1 LRMFGIY
8 SQRQVIHFDVAGCEG
23 EIKKLEAM
31 MNDSGFWL
39 DLEKSKKTNIKF
51 KQLKDKV
58 LKFKALESDTEDME
72 AMLELWEEAQDGFS
86 PQEVLSDVAGLKKR
100 MDEMYLETLLS
111 GPYDQNSAI
120 VSLHAGAG
128 GTESMDWAS
137 MLLRMYTRWCED
149 KKYEFNIL
157 DFLPGEEAGV
167 KSVTFEAVGEN
178 AYGYLKAEKGVHRL
192 VRISPYD
199 SSSRRHTSFASV
211 DVMPEISD
219 DVDVEIKSEDLR
231 VDTFR
236 SGGAGGQHV
245 NKTESAIRITHL
257 PTGVVTQCQN
267 ERSQVQNR
275 ETAMKILKA
284 KLLELKEREAQD
296 KIKGIKGEMKK
307 IEWGSQIRS
316 YVFHPYS
323 LIKDHRTGTEVGNV
337 QAVMDGDLDI
347 FIDAYLKQK
356 PGASLSLPEE
366 EM

>member
-1 LRMFGIY
+1 M
-8 SQRQVIHFDVAGCEG
+8 IHFDIAGCEN
-23 EIKKLEAM
+23 EIKKLEDL
-31 MNDSGFWL
+31 MNGQNFWL
-39 DLEKSKKTNIKF
+39 DIEKSTKANIKL

-58 LKFKALESDTEDME
+58 LKFQTLKSDTDDIE
-72 AMLELWEEAQDGFS
+72 ALLELWEEAQDGFS
-86 PQEVLSDVAGLKKR
+86 PQEVLSDVNALKKR
-100 MDEMYLETLLS
+100 VDDMHLETLLS
-111 GPYDQNSAI
+111 GIYDQNSAI

-128 GTESMDWAS
+128 GTESMDWVS

-149 KKYEFNIL
+149 KKYEFSIL
-157 DFLPGEEAGV
+157 DILPGEEAGV

-178 AYGYLKAEKGVHRL
+178 AYGYLKSEKGVHRL

-219 DVDVEIKSEDLR
+219 DMDIEVKSEDLR
-231 VDTFR
+231 IDTYR
-236 SGGAGGQHV
+236 AGGAGGQHV
-245 NKTESAIRITHL
+245 NKTESAVRITHI

-267 ERSQVQNR
+267 ERSQMQNR
-275 ETAMKILKA
+275 ETAMKILKS
-284 KLLELKEREAQD
+284 KLLELKERETQD
-296 KIKGIKGEMKK
+296 KIKGIKGELKK

-347 FIDAYLKQK
+347 FMDAYLKQK
-356 PGASLSLPEE
+356 SGTNISISEE
-366 EM
+366 ET